1 MTETEQTIV
10 DTAWLA
16 DIKALAE
23 TLNFS
28 RAAQKRHI
36 TQPAFGRRIKSLEDW
51 CGLELVDRST
61 HRLKLTPAGEAM
73 LEAAND
79 ITARLERVGRDLA
92 QMRTA
97 GSTVTFAATH
107 ALSFIFFPGWI
118 QALGHEASTMPI
130 RLLSDNMNECERIM
144 TEGRAQFLLC
154 HDHRDSSIRL
164 DRNGFEQVALASDRL
179 IPVSG
184 RDRQG
189 QPLHTL
195 SQAAGRPVPHLA
207 FEETS
212 GMGRILS
219 SALSARRGELHLAT
233 AFTSHLAMA
242 LKALA
247 VEGKGI
253 AWIPESLAADE
264 MGPAGRLAAAGS
276 ADWAVEVAI
285 VLVRPRARMSAIA
298 ESFWSLV
305 RTRHCAGGKAP
316 YPPAA

>member
-1 MTETEQTIV
+1 ME
-10 DTAWLA
+10 TAWLA
-16 DIKALAE
+16 DLRALAE

-28 RAAQKRHI
+28 RAAEKRHI

-51 CGLELVDRST
+51 CGSELVDRST
-61 HRLKLTPAGEAM
+61 HRLKLTPAGEAV

-79 ITARLERVGRDLA
+79 IVARLERVSRDLE
-92 QMRTA
+92 QMRAAT
-97 GSTVTFAATH
+97 STVTFAATH

-118 QALGHEASTMPI
+118 QGLGHEASTMPI

-154 HDHRDSSIRL
+154 HDHQNSRIRL
-164 DRNGFEQVALASDRL
+164 DRNTYRHVELATDRL

-184 RDRQG
+184 RDRHG
-189 QPLHTL
+189 HALHAI
-195 SQAAGRPVPHLA
+195 SQATDRPLPHLA

-219 SALSARRGELHLAT
+219 SALSAGTGQPHLST
-233 AFTSHLAMA
+233 VFTSHLAMA

-247 VEGKGI
+247 VEGKGV

-264 MGPAGRLAAAGS
+264 MGPAGRLISAGS
-276 ADWAVEVAI
+276 SDWAVDVKI
-285 VLVRPRARMSAIA
+285 VLIRPRARMTEIA

-305 RTRHCAGGKAP
+305 QSAV
-316 YPPAA
+316 AAMPTAKGRVIS

>member
-1 MTETEQTIV
+1 ME
-10 DTAWLA
+10 TAWLA
-16 DIKALAE
+16 DLQALAE

-28 RAAQKRHI
+28 RAAEKRHI

-51 CGLELVDRST
+51 CGSDLVDRST

-79 ITARLERVGRDLA
+79 IAARLERASRDLA
-92 QMRTA
+92 QMRAAT
-97 GSTVTFAATH
+97 STVTFAATH

-118 QALGHEASTMPI
+118 QRMGHEASTMPI

-154 HDHRDSSIRL
+154 HDHQNSRIRL
-164 DRNGFEQVALASDRL
+164 DMNAYRHVELATDRL

-184 RDRQG
+184 RDRNG
-189 QPLHTL
+189 RALH
-195 SQAAGRPVPHLA
+195 SISEASDRAVPHLA

-219 SALSARRGELHLAT
+219 STLSSSTDRLPLST
-233 AFTSHLAMA
+233 VFTSHLAMA

-247 VEGKGI
+247 VEGKGVT
-253 AWIPESLAADE
+253 WIPESLAADE
-264 MGPAGRLAAAGS
+264 MGPAGRLAPAGS
-276 ADWAVEVAI
+276 ADWAVDVKI
-285 VLVRPRARMSAIA
+285 VLIRPRARMTDIA

-305 RTRHCAGGKAP
+305 QEQYRPSGR
-316 YPPAA
+316 

>member
-1 MTETEQTIV
+1 ME
-10 DTAWLA
+10 TAWLA
-16 DIKALAE
+16 DLQALAE

-28 RAAQKRHI
+28 RAAEKRRI

-51 CGLELVDRST
+51 CGSELVDRST

-79 ITARLERVGRDLA
+79 IAARLERVGRDIE
-92 QMRTA
+92 QMRAAT
-97 GSTVTFAATH
+97 STVTFAATH

-144 TEGRAQFLLC
+144 SEGRAQFLLC
-154 HDHRDSSIRL
+154 HDHQNSRIRL
-164 DRNGFEQVALASDRL
+164 DRNSYRQVELATDRL

-184 RDRQG
+184 RDRDG
-189 QPLHTL
+189 RALHNL
-195 SQAAGRPVPHLA
+195 SDAADRTVPHLA

-219 SALSARRGELHLAT
+219 STLSAKTPPLHLST
-233 AFTSHLAMA
+233 VFTSHLAMA

-264 MGPAGRLAAAGS
+264 MGPAGRLVSAGPS
-276 ADWAVEVAI
+276 DWAVDVRI
-285 VLVRPRARMSAIA
+285 VLIRPRLRMTDIA

-305 RTRHCAGGKAP
+305 QGSDR
-316 YPPAA
+316 AAAR

>member
-1 MTETEQTIV
+1 VE
-10 DTAWLA
+10 TAWLA
-16 DIKALAE
+16 DLQALAE

-28 RAAQKRHI
+28 RAAEKRHI

-51 CGLELVDRST
+51 CGADLVDRST

-79 ITARLERVGRDLA
+79 IAARLERASRDLA
-92 QMRTA
+92 QMRAAT
-97 GSTVTFAATH
+97 STVTFAATH

-118 QALGHEASTMPI
+118 QGLGHEASTMPI

-154 HDHRDSSIRL
+154 HDHQNSRIRL
-164 DRNGFEQVALASDRL
+164 DRNAYRHVELATDRL

-184 RDRQG
+184 RDRNG
-189 QPLHTL
+189 RALH
-195 SQAAGRPVPHLA
+195 SISEASDRAVPHLA

-219 SALSARRGELHLAT
+219 SALSSGTRPLHLST
-233 AFTSHLAMA
+233 VFTSHLAMA

-247 VEGKGI
+247 MEGKGV
-253 AWIPESLAADE
+253 AWIPESLATDE
-264 MGPAGRLAAAGS
+264 MGPAGRLTSSGS
-276 ADWAVEVAI
+276 TDWAIDVKI
-285 VLVRPRARMSAIA
+285 VLIRPRARMTDIA
-298 ESFWSLV
+298 ENFWSLV
-305 RTRHCAGGKAP
+305 QGKDRRSSR
-316 YPPAA
+316 

>member
-1 MTETEQTIV
+1 ME
-10 DTAWLA
+10 TAWLA
-16 DIKALAE
+16 DLQALAE

-28 RAAQKRHI
+28 RAAEKRHI

-51 CGLELVDRST
+51 CGSDLVDRST

-73 LEAAND
+73 LQAAND
-79 ITARLERVGRDLA
+79 ITARLERASRDLA
-92 QMRTA
+92 QMRAAT
-97 GSTVTFAATH
+97 STVTFAATH

-118 QALGHEASTMPI
+118 QGLGHEASTMPI

-154 HDHRDSSIRL
+154 HNHQNSRIRL
-164 DRNGFEQVALASDRL
+164 DMNAYRHVELATDRL

-184 RDRQG
+184 RDKHG
-189 QPLHTL
+189 HPLH
-195 SQAAGRPVPHLA
+195 SISDVADQVVPHLA

-219 SALSARRGELHLAT
+219 STLSSSTHQLHLST
-233 AFTSHLAMA
+233 VFTSHLAMA

-247 VEGKGI
+247 VEGKGA

-264 MGPAGRLAAAGS
+264 MGPAGRLAPAGS
-276 ADWAVEVAI
+276 ADWAVDVKI
-285 VLVRPRARMSAIA
+285 VLIRPRARMTDIA

-305 RTRHCAGGKAP
+305 QGHYRPSSR
-316 YPPAA
+316 

>member
-1 MTETEQTIV
+1 VE
-10 DTAWLA
+10 TAWLA
-16 DIKALAE
+16 DLQALAE

-28 RAAQKRHI
+28 RAAEKRHI

-51 CGLELVDRST
+51 CGSDLVDRST

-79 ITARLERVGRDLA
+79 IAARLERASRDLA
-92 QMRTA
+92 QMRAAT
-97 GSTVTFAATH
+97 STVTFAATH

-118 QALGHEASTMPI
+118 QGLGHEASTMPI

-154 HDHRDSSIRL
+154 HDHQNSRIRL
-164 DRNGFEQVALASDRL
+164 DMNAYRHVELATDRL

-184 RDRQG
+184 RDKHG
-189 QPLHTL
+189 HPLH
-195 SQAAGRPVPHLA
+195 SISDVADRVVPHLA

-219 SALSARRGELHLAT
+219 STLSSSTHQLSLST
-233 AFTSHLAMA
+233 VFTSHLAMA

-247 VEGKGI
+247 TEGKGV

-264 MGPAGRLAAAGS
+264 MGPAGRLAPAGS
-276 ADWAVEVAI
+276 ADWAVDVKI
-285 VLVRPRARMSAIA
+285 VLIRPRARMTDIA

-305 RTRHCAGGKAP
+305 QGQYRPSSR
-316 YPPAA
+316 

>member
-1 MTETEQTIV
+1 ME
-10 DTAWLA
+10 TAWLA
-16 DIKALAE
+16 DLKALAE

-28 RAAQKRHI
+28 RAAEKRHI

-51 CGLELVDRST
+51 CGSELVDRST

-79 ITARLERVGRDLA
+79 IAARLERVTSDLEQIRA
-92 QMRTA
+92 ATA
-97 GSTVTFAATH
+97 TVTFAATH

-118 QALGHEASTMPI
+118 QGLGHEASTMPI

-144 TEGRAQFLLC
+144 MEGRAQFLLC
-154 HDHRDSSIRL
+154 HDHENSRIRL
-164 DRNGFEQVALASDRL
+164 DMNAHRHVELATDRL

-184 RDRQG
+184 RDRDG
-189 QPLHTL
+189 RPLHSISEATDH
-195 SQAAGRPVPHLA
+195 AIPHLA

-219 SALSARRGELHLAT
+219 SALSAGTHRLHLST
-233 AFTSHLAMA
+233 VFTSHLAMA

-247 VEGKGI
+247 IEGKGI

-264 MGPAGRLAAAGS
+264 MGPAGRLTSAGS
-276 ADWAVEVAI
+276 ADWAVDVKI
-285 VLVRPRARMSAIA
+285 VLIRPRARMADIA
-298 ESFWSLV
+298 ESFWTLV
-305 RTRHCAGGKAP
+305 QGKD
-316 YPPAA
+316 

>member
-1 MTETEQTIV
+1 VE
-10 DTAWLA
+10 TAWLA
-16 DIKALAE
+16 DLRALAE

-28 RAAQKRHI
+28 RAAEKRHI

-51 CGLELVDRST
+51 CGSELVDRST
-61 HRLKLTPAGEAM
+61 HRLKLTPAGEAV

-79 ITARLERVGRDLA
+79 IVARLERVSRDLE
-92 QMRTA
+92 QMRAAT
-97 GSTVTFAATH
+97 STVTFAATH

-118 QALGHEASTMPI
+118 QGLGHEASTMPI

-154 HDHRDSSIRL
+154 HDHQNSRIRL
-164 DRNGFEQVALASDRL
+164 DRNAYRHVELATDRL

-184 RDRQG
+184 RDRHG
-189 QPLHTL
+189 HALHAISQPTD
-195 SQAAGRPVPHLA
+195 RPLPHLA

-219 SALSARRGELHLAT
+219 SALSAGTGQPHLST
-233 AFTSHLAMA
+233 VFTSHLAMA

-247 VEGKGI
+247 VEGKGV

-264 MGPAGRLAAAGS
+264 MGPAGRLISAGS
-276 ADWAVEVAI
+276 SDWAVDVKI
-285 VLVRPRARMSAIA
+285 VLIRPRARMTEIA

-305 RTRHCAGGKAP
+305 QSAVAAMPTAKGGVIS
-316 YPPAA
+316 

>member
-1 MTETEQTIV
+1 ME
-10 DTAWLA
+10 TAWLA
-16 DIKALAE
+16 DLQALAE

-28 RAAQKRHI
+28 RAAEKRHI

-51 CGLELVDRST
+51 CGSDLVDRST

-79 ITARLERVGRDLA
+79 IAARLERASRDLA
-92 QMRTA
+92 QMRAAT
-97 GSTVTFAATH
+97 STVTFAATH

-118 QALGHEASTMPI
+118 QRLGHEASTMPI

-154 HDHRDSSIRL
+154 HDHQNSRIRL
-164 DRNGFEQVALASDRL
+164 DMNAYRHVELATDRL

-184 RDRQG
+184 RDRNG
-189 QPLHTL
+189 RALH
-195 SQAAGRPVPHLA
+195 SISEASDRAVPHLA

-219 SALSARRGELHLAT
+219 SAFSSSTDQLPLST
-233 AFTSHLAMA
+233 VFTSHLAMA

-247 VEGKGI
+247 TEGKGV

-264 MGPAGRLAAAGS
+264 MGPAGRLVPAGS
-276 ADWAVEVAI
+276 ADWAVDVKI
-285 VLVRPRARMSAIA
+285 VLIRPRARMTDIA
-298 ESFWSLV
+298 ENFWSLV
-305 RTRHCAGGKAP
+305 QGQYRPSSR
-316 YPPAA
+316 

>member
-1 MTETEQTIV
+1 ME
-10 DTAWLA
+10 TAWLA
-16 DIKALAE
+16 DLQALAE

-28 RAAQKRHI
+28 RAAEKRHI

-51 CGLELVDRST
+51 CGSELVDRST

-79 ITARLERVGRDLA
+79 IAARLERVISDLE
-92 QMRTA
+92 QMRAAT
-97 GSTVTFAATH
+97 STVTFAATH

-154 HDHRDSSIRL
+154 HDHQNSRIRL
-164 DRNGFEQVALASDRL
+164 DRNAYRHVELATDRL

-184 RDRQG
+184 RDRDG
-189 QPLHTL
+189 RPLHSISEATD
-195 SQAAGRPVPHLA
+195 RTIPHLA

-219 SALSARRGELHLAT
+219 SALSAHTDQLHLST
-233 AFTSHLAMA
+233 VFTSHLAMA

-247 VEGKGI
+247 IEGKGV

-264 MGPAGRLAAAGS
+264 MGPDGRLTSAGS
-276 ADWAVEVAI
+276 ADWAVDVKI
-285 VLVRPRARMSAIA
+285 VLIRPRARMTDIA
-298 ESFWSLV
+298 ESFWTLV
-305 RTRHCAGGKAP
+305 QGKDWRSPRQPLPATV
-316 YPPAA
+316 PPGQQIIS

>member
-1 MTETEQTIV
+1 ME
-10 DTAWLA
+10 TAWLA
-16 DIKALAE
+16 DLQALAE

-28 RAAQKRHI
+28 RAAEKRHI

-51 CGLELVDRST
+51 CGSDLVDRST

-79 ITARLERVGRDLA
+79 IAARLERASRDLA
-92 QMRTA
+92 QMRAAT
-97 GSTVTFAATH
+97 STVTFAATH

-118 QALGHEASTMPI
+118 QGLGHEASTMPI

-154 HDHRDSSIRL
+154 HDHQNSRIRL
-164 DRNGFEQVALASDRL
+164 DMNAYRHVEVATDRL

-184 RDRQG
+184 RDRNG
-189 QPLHTL
+189 RALH
-195 SQAAGRPVPHLA
+195 SISEASDRAVPHLA

-219 SALSARRGELHLAT
+219 STLSSSTDRLPLST
-233 AFTSHLAMA
+233 VFTSHLAMA

-247 VEGKGI
+247 VEGKGVT
-253 AWIPESLAADE
+253 WIPESLAADE
-264 MGPAGRLAAAGS
+264 MGPAGRLAPAGS
-276 ADWAVEVAI
+276 ADWAVDVKI
-285 VLVRPRARMSAIA
+285 VLIRPRARMTDIA

-305 RTRHCAGGKAP
+305 QEQYRPSGR
-316 YPPAA
+316 

>member
-1 MTETEQTIV
+1 ME
-10 DTAWLA
+10 TAWLA
-16 DIKALAE
+16 DLQALAE

-28 RAAQKRHI
+28 RAAEKRHI

-51 CGLELVDRST
+51 CGSELIDRST

-73 LEAAND
+73 LAAAGD
-79 ITARLERVGRDLA
+79 ITARLERVSRDIE
-92 QMRTA
+92 QMRAAT
-97 GSTVTFAATH
+97 STVTFAATH

-118 QALGHEASTMPI
+118 QGLGHEASTMPI

-144 TEGRAQFLLC
+144 MEGRAQFLLC
-154 HDHRDSSIRL
+154 HDHQHSRIRL
-164 DRNGFEQVALASDRL
+164 DRNAYRHVELATDRL

-184 RDRQG
+184 RDKHG
-189 QPLHTL
+189 QALHTL
-195 SQAAGRPVPHLA
+195 SQAADRAVPHLA

-219 SALSARRGELHLAT
+219 SALSASTHQLHLST
-233 AFTSHLAMA
+233 VFTSHLAMA

-247 VEGKGI
+247 IEGKGV

-264 MGPAGRLAAAGS
+264 MGPTGRLTPAGS
-276 ADWAVEVAI
+276 ADWAVDVKI
-285 VLVRPRARMSAIA
+285 ILIRPRARMTDIA

-305 RTRHCAGGKAP
+305 QSSHRPSDR
-316 YPPAA
+316 

>member
-1 MTETEQTIV
+1 VE
-10 DTAWLA
+10 TAWLA
-16 DIKALAE
+16 DLQALAE

-28 RAAQKRHI
+28 RAAEKRHI

-51 CGLELVDRST
+51 CGSELVDRST

-73 LEAAND
+73 LEASND
-79 ITARLERVGRDLA
+79 IAARLERVISDLE
-92 QMRTA
+92 QMRAAT
-97 GSTVTFAATH
+97 STVTFAATH

-144 TEGRAQFLLC
+144 MEGRAQFLLC
-154 HDHRDSSIRL
+154 HDHQNSRIRL
-164 DRNGFEQVALASDRL
+164 DMNAHRHVELATDRL

-184 RDRQG
+184 RDRDG
-189 QPLHTL
+189 QPLHSI
-195 SQAAGRPVPHLA
+195 SQAADQAVPHLA

-219 SALSARRGELHLAT
+219 SALSAHTDQLHLST
-233 AFTSHLAMA
+233 VFTSHLAMA

-247 VEGKGI
+247 IEGKGI

-264 MGPAGRLAAAGS
+264 MGPAGRLTSAGP
-276 ADWAVEVAI
+276 ADWAVDVKI
-285 VLVRPRARMSAIA
+285 MLIRPRARMTDIA
-298 ESFWSLV
+298 ESFWTLV
-305 RTRHCAGGKAP
+305 QGKDWRSPRRLLTAMV
-316 YPPAA
+316 PPGQQIIS

>member
-1 MTETEQTIV
+1 ME
-10 DTAWLA
+10 TAWLA
-16 DIKALAE
+16 DLQALAE

-28 RAAQKRHI
+28 RAAEKRHI

-51 CGLELVDRST
+51 CGSELVDRST

-73 LEAAND
+73 LEAASD
-79 ITARLERVGRDLA
+79 IAARLERVLSGLE
-92 QMRTA
+92 QMRAAT
-97 GSTVTFAATH
+97 STVTFAATH

-118 QALGHEASTMPI
+118 QGLGHEASTMPI

-154 HDHRDSSIRL
+154 HDQQNSRIRL
-164 DRNGFEQVALASDRL
+164 DMNAYRQVELATDRL

-184 RDRQG
+184 RDKFG

-195 SQAAGRPVPHLA
+195 SQAADRTIPHLA

-219 SALSARRGELHLAT
+219 SALSAHTDQLHLST
-233 AFTSHLAMA
+233 VFTSHLAMA

-247 VEGKGI
+247 IEGKGI

-264 MGPAGRLAAAGS
+264 MGPDGRLTSAGS
-276 ADWAVEVAI
+276 YDWAVDVSI
-285 VLVRPRARMSAIA
+285 VLIRPRARMTDIA
-298 ESFWSLV
+298 ESFWTLV
-305 RTRHCAGGKAP
+305 QGKDWRSPRQPLSAIV
-316 YPPAA
+316 PPGQQIIS

>member
-1 MTETEQTIV
+1 VETT
-10 DTAWLA
+10 WLA
-16 DIKALAE
+16 DLQALAE

-28 RAAQKRHI
+28 RAAEKRHI

-51 CGLELVDRST
+51 CGSTLVDRST

-79 ITARLERVGRDLA
+79 IAARLERARRDLA
-92 QMRTA
+92 QMRAAT
-97 GSTVTFAATH
+97 STVTFAATH

-118 QALGHEASTMPI
+118 QGLGHEASTMPI

-154 HDHRDSSIRL
+154 HDHQNSRIRL
-164 DRNGFEQVALASDRL
+164 DMNAYRHVELATDRL

-184 RDRQG
+184 RDRNG
-189 QPLHTL
+189 HALH
-195 SQAAGRPVPHLA
+195 SISEASDRAVPHLA

-219 SALSARRGELHLAT
+219 STLFSGTRPLHLST
-233 AFTSHLAMA
+233 VFTSHLAMA

-247 VEGKGI
+247 TEGKGM

-264 MGPAGRLAAAGS
+264 MGPAGRLAPAGS
-276 ADWAVEVAI
+276 ADWAVDVKI
-285 VLVRPRARMSAIA
+285 VLIRPRARMTDIA

-305 RTRHCAGGKAP
+305 QGKDWRP
-316 YPPAA
+316 SR